1 MIIFIGTHFQFL
13 LHDYG
18 NCDHPTYKSD
28 SVELY
33 FHRINYKATICDAL
47 IFRAAQITAFHWVV
61 DYGGI
66 RAISTAGDNLC
77 LPFI

>member
-1 MIIFIGTHFQFL
+1 MIKVNFALGYVKLFAYAGDFIQL
-13 LHDYG
+13 
-18 NCDHPTYKSD
+18 
-28 SVELY
+28 
-33 FHRINYKATICDAL
+33 ICDAL
-47 IFRAAQITAFHWVV
+47 IFRATQITAFHWVV